1 MVKAVALGELAKLVG
16 GQVFGDSSILI
27 SKVAAIDEAGV
38 GEISFLSNPRYQR
51 FLSQCRASAVIVPPG
66 IARESRSPAHLSY
79 LEAASP
85 YLAFAKILQ
94 LFFPTPEFDAGVS
107 LNAHVDVSAKLA
119 AGITVGPN
127 VYVGP
132 RARIGRGSVIFPGVF
147 IGADVQIGSDCVL
160 HPNVVIRESC
170 RIGDRVIL
178 HAGVVIGSDGFGY
191 AVEGGARIKIPQIGI
206 VDIGDDV
213 EIGANSTVD
222 RATLGRTIIG
232 RGTKIDN
239 LVQVAHN
246 VSVGEDSVFA
256 AQVGIAGSTRIGKNV
271 TLAGQVGVGNH
282 LEIGDGA
289 TIGPKSGVARS
300 VEPYAVLSGW
310 VEASPHRQ
318 WLRAM
323 MLLPE
328 LPRLWRSVKNLE
340 KKMLQL
346 LKAAG
351 KENDDDDRG

>member
-1 MVKAVALGELAKLVG
+1 MVEAIALGELAKLVG
-16 GQVFGDSSILI
+16 GRVIGDSSILI
-27 SKVAAIDEAGV
+27 SNIAPIDEAAN
-38 GEISFLSNPRYQR
+38 GEISFLTNPRYQR
-51 FLSQCRASAVIVPPG
+51 FLADCRASAVIVPPG
-66 IARESRSPAHLSY
+66 IAGRFHTQSHLNY
-79 LEAASP
+79 LETTSP

-94 LFFPTPEFDAGVS
+94 LFSHVPKVDAGIS
-107 LNAHVDVSAKLA
+107 ANAHIDPSAELA
-119 AGITVGPN
+119 SGVTVWPN

-132 RARIGRGSVIFPGVF
+132 RTKIGSGTVAFFGAFV
-147 IGADVQIGSDCVL
+147 GADVEVGSDCVL
-160 HPNVVIRESC
+160 HPNVVIREGC

-178 HAGVVIGSDGFGY
+178 HPGVVIGSDGFGY
-191 AVEGGARIKIPQIGI
+191 AVEAGARIKIPQIGI

-222 RATLGRTIIG
+222 RATLGRTVIG

-246 VSVGEDSVFA
+246 VSVGEDCVFA

-282 LEIGDGA
+282 LEIGAGA

-300 VEPYAVLSGW
+300 VEPRAMLSGW
-310 VEASPHRQ
+310 VEAVPHRQ
-318 WLRAM
+318 WLKAM

-328 LPRLWRSVKNLE
+328 LPRLWRTVKSLE
-340 KKMLQL
+340 KRVSQL
-346 LKAAG
+346 LKPVG
-351 KENDDDDRG
+351 KELDDDDRG

>member
-1 MVKAVALGELAKLVG
+1 M
-16 GQVFGDSSILI
+16 
-27 SKVAAIDEAGV
+27 
-38 GEISFLSNPRYQR
+38 
-51 FLSQCRASAVIVPPG
+51 IVPPG
-66 IARESRSPAHLSY
+66 IARESRSPAHLNY

-94 LFFPTPEFDAGVS
+94 LFFPTPEFDVGIS
-107 LNAHVDVSAKLA
+107 LNAHVDVSAELA
-119 AGITVGPN
+119 AGIMVGPN

-132 RARIGRGSVIFPGVF
+132 RAKIGRGSVIFPGVF

-178 HAGVVIGSDGFGY
+178 HPGVVIGSDGFGY

-213 EIGANSTVD
+213 EIGANSTVH

-232 RGTKIDN
+232 RDKIDN

-246 VSVGEDSVFA
+246 VSVGETAYLA

-271 TLAGQVGVGNH
+271 TLAGQVGVG
-282 LEIGDGA
+282 
-289 TIGPKSGVARS
+289 
-300 VEPYAVLSGW
+300 
-310 VEASPHRQ
+310 
-318 WLRAM
+318 
-323 MLLPE
+323 
-328 LPRLWRSVKNLE
+328 
-340 KKMLQL
+340 
-346 LKAAG
+346 
-351 KENDDDDRG
+351 